1 MSELDKIR
9 ENINSIDEQ
18 MAQLFQER
26 MEMSRQV
33 AAFKKDRGL
42 SIRDAERERE
52 LIDRDRRF
60 IKDPAV
66 DGYYVQFL
74 RSILD
79 LSCAYQSRLLNGM
92 KVAYSGVEGAYGYIA
107 ARRMFPEAQLIAYPD
122 FAAAHKAVEQGEAD
136 SAVLPLENS
145 YAGCGTGNVTA
156 RLSKA
161 GYDMIGVDD
170 AEEMLSVAREKQD
183 SEQILYLQQDMRSFE
198 LYGTVRAVVSHPQA
212 LRQCDDYIK
221 RHGYATET
229 YSNTA
234 LAAAH
239 VRDVNDPA
247 LAAIASEEAAEVFGL
262 RVLERGINT
271 VRTNTTRFAAL
282 SRTRSQPETTKKRED
297 ENFVLVFTV
306 QNDAGSLAQTLNI
319 IGAHGYNMRTLRSR
333 PMKGLSWKYYFYVEA
348 EGCVNNTNGR
358 EMLQELSATCAK
370 LRLVGSY
377 YANTI

>member
-122 FAAAHKAVEQGEAD
+122 FAAAHRAVEQGEAD

-145 YAGCGTGNVTA
+145 YAGEVGAVMDLLFSGELFINQV
-156 RLSKA
+156 LDLDISHSLL
-161 GYDMIGVDD
+161 GVES
-170 AEEMLSVAREKQD
+170 A
-183 SEQILYLQQDMRSFE
+183 
-198 LYGTVRAVVSHPQA
+198 TVDTVKTVVSHPQA
-212 LRQCDDYIK
+212 LHQCDDYIR
-221 RHGYATET
+221 RHGFNTES

-234 LAAAH
+234 LAAEW
-239 VRDVNDPA
+239 VRQANDIT
-247 LAAIASEEAAEVFGL
+247 LGAIASEEAAEIFGL
-262 RVLERGINT
+262 RVLDRDINT
-271 VRTNTTRFAAL
+271 AKNNTTRFAAL
-282 SRTRSQPETTKKRED
+282 SRTQNQLKNKGKRED

-333 PMKGLSWKYYFYVEA
+333 PMKNLSWKYFFYVEA
-348 EGCVNNTNGR
+348 EGSINTTNGR

-377 YANTI
+377 YANNI

>member
-1 MSELDKIR
+1 MTMSELDKIR

-26 MEMSRQV
+26 MEMSQQV

-122 FAAAHKAVEQGEAD
+122 FAAAHRAVEQGEAD

-145 YAGCGTGNVTA
+145 YAGEVGAVMDLLFSG
-156 RLSKA
+156 
-161 GYDMIGVDD
+161 
-170 AEEMLSVAREKQD
+170 
-183 SEQILYLQQDMRSFE
+183 E
-198 LYGTVRAVVSHPQA
+198 LYINQVLDLEIDHSLLGVE
-212 LRQCDDYIK
+212 
-221 RHGYATET
+221 G
-229 YSNTA
+229 
-234 LAAAH
+234 AAP
-239 VRDVNDPA
+239 D
-247 LAAIASEEAAEVFGL
+247 
-262 RVLERGINT
+262 T
-271 VRTNTTRFAAL
+271 VRTGEDRGQPPPGAAPVRRL
-282 SRTRSQPETTKKRED
+282 HQAPRLRHGDVLQHGIGGGACARRQRPRAGRHRVGGGGGGRT
-297 ENFVLVFTV
+297 
-306 QNDAGSLAQTLNI
+306 
-319 IGAHGYNMRTLRSR
+319 
-333 PMKGLSWKYYFYVEA
+333 
-348 EGCVNNTNGR
+348 
-358 EMLQELSATCAK
+358 
-370 LRLVGSY
+370 
-377 YANTI
+377 

>member
-1 MSELDKIR
+1 
-9 ENINSIDEQ
+9 
-18 MAQLFQER
+18 
-26 MEMSRQV
+26 
-33 AAFKKDRGL
+33 
-42 SIRDAERERE
+42 
-52 LIDRDRRF
+52 
-60 IKDPAV
+60 
-66 DGYYVQFL
+66 
-74 RSILD
+74 
-79 LSCAYQSRLLNGM
+79 M

-122 FAAAHKAVEQGEAD
+122 FAAAHKAVEQGRGGQRRAAAGEQLCL
-136 SAVLPLENS
+136 SEVGAVMDLLFS
-145 YAGCGTGNVTA
+145 G
-156 RLSKA
+156 
-161 GYDMIGVDD
+161 
-170 AEEMLSVAREKQD
+170 
-183 SEQILYLQQDMRSFE
+183 E
-198 LYGTVRAVVSHPQA
+198 LYINQVMDLEIDHSLLGVEGAAVDTVRTVVSHPQA

-247 LAAIASEEAAEVFGL
+247 LAAIASEAAAEVFGL

-333 PMKGLSWKYYFYVEA
+333 PMRGLSWKYYFYVEA

>member
-145 YAGCGTGNVTA
+145 YAGEVGAVMDLLFSG
-156 RLSKA
+156 
-161 GYDMIGVDD
+161 
-170 AEEMLSVAREKQD
+170 
-183 SEQILYLQQDMRSFE
+183 E
-198 LYGTVRAVVSHPQA
+198 LYINQVLDLEIDHSLLGVEGAAPDTVRTVVSHPQA
-212 LRQCDDYIK
+212 LRQCDDQIEMMRDEYNRRRRYVVKALNDMGLTCFEPRGAFYVFPSIQISGLTSSEFCEQLLREK
-221 RHGYATET
+221 EVAIIPGSAFGASGEGYARISYA
-229 YSNTA
+229 YSVDHLQTA
-234 LAAAH
+234 M
-239 VRDVNDPA
+239 
-247 LAAIASEEAAEVFGL
+247 
-262 RVLERGINT
+262 
-271 VRTNTTRFAAL
+271 
-282 SRTRSQPETTKKRED
+282 KRIREFLH
-297 ENFVLVFTV
+297 E
-306 QNDAGSLAQTLNI
+306 
-319 IGAHGYNMRTLRSR
+319 HGWE
-333 PMKGLSWKYYFYVEA
+333 K
-348 EGCVNNTNGR
+348 
-358 EMLQELSATCAK
+358 
-370 LRLVGSY
+370 
-377 YANTI
+377 